1 MKIEVNSPKQISIVV
16 ILISFIFF
24 IVVLSTIQPIWIK
37 QINKKT
43 GSNTIYLP
51 LLLLYSCL
59 FAIIAGIIAF
69 IITNKKPTEVAKSTF
84 SYSS

>member
-24 IVVLSTIQPIWIK
+24 IVVLSTIKPIWIK

-51 LLLLYSCL
+51 LLFLYSCL
-59 FAIIAGIIAF
+59 FAIISGIISF